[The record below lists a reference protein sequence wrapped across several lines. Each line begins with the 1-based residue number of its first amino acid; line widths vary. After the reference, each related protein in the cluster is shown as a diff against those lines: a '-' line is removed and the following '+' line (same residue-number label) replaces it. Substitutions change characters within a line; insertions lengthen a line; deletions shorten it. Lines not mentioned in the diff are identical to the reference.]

1 MNATL
6 AFPRS
11 GDLHAA
17 RSPSTVPVRSADELR
32 RALRAAR
39 EHALHL
45 DVSGLNRMLRLD
57 GERRLVELQAATPW
71 AALTEYLGEQGFAP
85 AAVGFAGN
93 LAGSVGDA
101 VSENAPGPDG
111 APMSLHVE
119 AITLVTAEGDVRR
132 ADRHANP
139 DLFTLAIGGH
149 DLIGVLYSVTLRID
163 SLSRS
168 LNRAEAPVVLEMGNT
183 AHLGGVARKAEFLVP
198 PERLDAALAC
208 LKEVA
213 AERRIRM
220 ESVTVRR
227 LQPEHETFL
236 RWATRE
242 WAEVTLRYSMRPTLG
257 ACVHA
262 TEIERLLLDAV
273 VASGGS
279 FRIGAAQHPTID
291 QLERC
296 YPKLGAFIAAKKRY
310 DPAERLQNTWYRRLS
325 AQLRREGRD

>member
-39 EHALHL
+39 EHALNL

-57 GERRLVELQAATPW
+57 DERRQVELQAATSWPAV
-71 AALTEYLGEQGFAP
+71 AAYLGEQGV
-85 AAVGFAGN
+85 AAAAAALAGN
-93 LAGSVGDA
+93 LTGSVGDA
-101 VSENAPGPDG
+101 VSQNAPGPDG

-132 ADRHANP
+132 ADRHANS
-139 DLFTLAIGGH
+139 DLFALAVGGH

-168 LNRAEAPVVLEMGNT
+168 VNRAEAPVVLEVGRT
-183 AHLGGVARKAEFLVP
+183 AHPAGVAREAEFLVA
-198 PERLDAALAC
+198 PERLDAVLARF
-208 LKEVA
+208 KEVA
-213 AERRIRM
+213 SERRICV

-227 LQPEHETFL
+227 LQPEHETVL

-279 FRIGAAQHPTID
+279 FRIGAAPEPSVEQM
-291 QLERC
+291 QRC

-325 AQLRREGRD
+325 ARREGRD